1 MKHSFPELHQKHP
14 HLAARMV
21 HEGKLSPNQMWIE
34 LPEDFNFA
42 GEPLHHPPRPRT
54 IEATPSPKP
63 IAKKPKIPEPT
74 LAELAGNFTHAIAA
88 WTMAGFPTVSA
99 SDYTTRA
106 AICAPC
112 QYWQPTARA
121 GLGKCAHKGCGCTKL
136 KRYLAS
142 EKCPLNLWPA
152 IESAGASRLPGFL
165 PRLWV
170 WLQTKTAALKARLTH
185 P

>member
-1 MKHSFPELHQKHP
+1 MGRHPADMKTSLNLHQ
-14 HLAARMV
+14 R
-21 HEGKLSPNQMWIE
+21 
-34 LPEDFNFA
+34 A
-42 GEPLHHPPRPRT
+42 GYIPFKNLRGEHVEKSAPPQPLIQPPKTIVRPV
-54 IEATPSPKP
+54 P
-63 IAKKPKIPEPT
+63 IPEPT

-106 AICAPC
+106 AICGRC

-136 KRYLAS
+136 KRYLAT

-152 IESAGASRLPGFL
+152 IESAGVSRLPGFL

-170 WLQTKTAALKARLTH
+170 WLQTKTAALKARLTR